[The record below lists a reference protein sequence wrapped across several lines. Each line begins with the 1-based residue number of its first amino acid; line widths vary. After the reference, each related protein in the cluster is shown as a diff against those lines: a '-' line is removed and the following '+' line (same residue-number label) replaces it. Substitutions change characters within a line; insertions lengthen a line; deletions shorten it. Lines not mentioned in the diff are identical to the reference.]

1 MKAEIQKALL
11 HEIPL
16 TAAMGLAVEEAGP
29 DMVRLSVPL
38 EPNHTHKQTA
48 FGGSLYS
55 AAVLAGWG
63 VLWCALRERG
73 LDAQAQVVIVGSGE
87 RFLKAVDADF
97 TAECVMAP
105 GVLDPALKL
114 FQRKGLARVQL
125 DSVVFCKGEACVAF
139 QGSYA
144 LVAQKGR

>member
-1 MKAEIQKALL
+1 MKAELQKALE

-16 TAAMGLAVEEAGP
+16 TKAMGLVVEEAGP
-29 DMVRLSVPL
+29 DLVRLALPL
-38 EPNHTHKQTA
+38 EPNHNHKNTA

-63 VLWCALRERG
+63 VLWCALKARG
-73 LDAQAQVVIVGSGE
+73 LEAQVVVVGSGE
-87 RFLKAVDADF
+87 RFLKAVDSDF
-97 TAECVMAP
+97 AAECVAAP
-105 GVLDPALKL
+105 GGLEPALKL

-139 QGSYA
+139 QGSFA
-144 LVAQKGR
+144 LVASKAR